1 MAVHGTV
8 QTPNFLADAKAAGV
22 SEHELDHIVSTIA
35 ADPEAGDLIPG
46 RGGARKLGFPGR
58 GKGKSG
64 GYRIITYFCGVDAPV
79 FLLALISKGQR
90 ADLTQAERN
99 DLRVALAG
107 LANDYRA
114 GVRART
120 DVREAQR
127 KRS

>member
-22 SEHELDHIVSTIA
+22 SEYELEDIVSTIA
-35 ADPEAGDLIPG
+35 ANPETGDLIPG
-46 RGGARKLGFPGR
+46 TGGARKLRFPGR

-79 FLLALISKGQR
+79 FLLALISKGRR

-99 DLRVALAG
+99 DLRIALAG
-107 LANDYRA
+107 LADDYRA
-114 GVRART
+114 GVRAKT
-120 DVREAQR
+120 GLREALG